1 MNPVKI
7 PSRLF
12 KKMRVVPLRE
22 DLMLL
27 TKDTNQSLVLT
38 QMLYWTERIDDL
50 NELILEEN
58 KRLAEHN
65 QQQKDYLRG
74 WIWKSAR
81 QMSEELFHSLSEDT
95 VQRAFNGLLKRG
107 ILTKRRN
114 PKFKYDRTIQY
125 RVDLLVLRRLMKEIG
140 IQFTDFQLDDLPQNA
155 ECIPQNAEW
164 KTQNAEWKTQN
175 AESIP
180 QGAEAIPEIT
190 VEITSDN
197 THNHSQPKQLP
208 PPTRENPESE
218 KSAPPNKKN
227 DTAVLEEFLTFWQA
241 YPRKVSKHNARRA
254 WEKHRPNLDEVLPA
268 LERAKQEWNDPK
280 YIPHPA
286 TWINGRRWEDEV
298 KEEQSE
304 SSPLD
309 GREEEFWSWLQ
320 ATRPWEKR
328 RHTSMIPQKF
338 IDEFLE
344 GGNQRDEKP
353 FVFNNLKQEIDA
365 EEDVE
370 NF

>member
-1 MNPVKI
+1 
-7 PSRLF
+7 
-12 KKMRVVPLRE
+12 MRVIPLRE

-27 TKDTNQSLVLT
+27 TKDMNQSLVLA

-65 QQQKDYLRG
+65 QQQKDYLHG

-140 IQFTDFQLDDLPQNA
+140 IQFTDFQLEGLPQNA
-155 ECIPQNAEW
+155 ECIP
-164 KTQNAEWKTQN
+164 QNAEWKTQN

-190 VEITSDN
+190 TEITVEN
-197 THNHSQPKQLP
+197 THNYSHLKQLT

-218 KSAPPNKKN
+218 KPAPERTKIPKK
-227 DTAVLEEFLTFWQA
+227 THSFALEEFITFWQA
-241 YPRKVSKHNARRA
+241 YPRKVAKHNARRA
-254 WEKHRPNLDEVLPA
+254 WEKHQPNLDEVPPA
-268 LERAKQEWNDPK
+268 LERAKQGWNDPK

-298 KEEQSE
+298 EEEQSE
-304 SSPLD
+304 PSPLD
-309 GREEEFWSWLQ
+309 GREEEFWTWLQ
-320 ATRPWEKR
+320 SSRPWEKR
-328 RHTSMIPQKF
+328 RHASMIPQRF

-344 GGNQRDEKP
+344 GEKTQDDKP
-353 FVFNNLKQEIDA
+353 FVFNNLKTKIEEEDDA
-365 EEDVE
+365 E